1 MGVPSCRRV
10 LVDQRT
16 MSIRSLTTPKSVDD
30 LLSHR
35 SLYPPIAVCLNPG
48 CTNSCSYPIKNKG
61 RRPLFCSKSCAT
73 TYSANRVALLREL
86 EFIETALSEVSTWSS
101 AATELRQQRTHA
113 SWHLTRYGGEPNQ
126 PADAQ
131 SEAVVR

>member
-1 MGVPSCRRV
+1 MPSCRCV

-35 SLYPPIAVCLNPG
+35 TLYPPVAICLNPG

-61 RRPLFCSKSCAT
+61 RRPLFCSKACAT
-73 TYSANRVALLREL
+73 TYSAHRVALIREL
-86 EFIETALSEVSTWSS
+86 EFIEVALSEVATWSA
-101 AATELRQQRTHA
+101 AATELRQQRAHA
-113 SWHLTRYGGEPNQ
+113 SWHLTRYGGAPNQ
-126 PADAQ
+126 DADAPG
-131 SEAVVR
+131 AVAR